1 MSYKSID
8 GFLDNAEIKVTL
20 PAIGDVSKMVMINY
34 GRSCPKTDYANIL
47 GCDGYYWDK
56 KGTWIT
62 MSPHDRIPYYN
73 DEYLGINPF
82 GDVKS
87 YNMSSTDVGIRPVIR
102 FKDVINM
109 PRIITSLYKK
119 VEEIELGEYPQTEA
133 DVETTNE
140 LKEMDEN
147 ASLNTTGKEYTMI
160 YKVNGKDV
168 VTKLPE
174 YEYKGKKY
182 VKIPSVDK
190 DDYLDPTSERRQIPV
205 WIEVEP
211 ITWLIDKE
219 EGTLISKKI
228 LASGINLNRKIGT
241 GANNNRINF
250 DNTEMGVFLNDIFLN
265 DILPSTIKEKT
276 KEEIE
281 REEKKKNP
289 YHFEM
294 QEVGEEEILKGAI
307 ESGVPVFIHG
317 KSGDGK
323 SARVREIDPD
333 CTIIY
338 LLSEG
343 EEKIN
348 GIDAYSGEDGMISEK
363 PVWLKKLEEKCEKEP
378 DKTHILFF
386 DELTNAHKT
395 VQAAVFNI
403 ILNKE
408 VKGLW
413 KLPDN
418 VRIVAAG
425 NETEESIA
433 ANELAEPLFNR
444 FAHVYIET
452 TPENWLE
459 WASKHGIHPAIY
471 TFIGARGEKSLRTE
485 YTGEEPNADPRKWEM
500 ASKMLYATNNPKMLR
515 GLLGEHVTNE
525 FVEFCN
531 QPVITVQDVLDE
543 NYTEEEIESLNISQ
557 QHAAA
562 LSLSSVDEENVEQ
575 IRNFTKKI
583 GPEFVKIFDALWARS
598 DEKRLERI
606 EELRIKDKEAKEA
619 KKK

>member
-1 MSYKSID
+1 M
-8 GFLDNAEIKVTL
+8 
-20 PAIGDVSKMVMINY
+20 
-34 GRSCPKTDYANIL
+34 
-47 GCDGYYWDK
+47 
-56 KGTWIT
+56 
-62 MSPHDRIPYYN
+62 
-73 DEYLGINPF
+73 
-82 GDVKS
+82 
-87 YNMSSTDVGIRPVIR
+87 
-102 FKDVINM
+102 
-109 PRIITSLYKK
+109 
-119 VEEIELGEYPQTEA
+119 
-133 DVETTNE
+133 
-140 LKEMDEN
+140 
-147 ASLNTTGKEYTMI
+147 
-160 YKVNGKDV
+160 
-168 VTKLPE
+168 
-174 YEYKGKKY
+174 
-182 VKIPSVDK
+182 
-190 DDYLDPTSERRQIPV
+190 DPTSERRQIPV

-294 QEVGEEEILKGAI
+294 QDVGEEEILKGAI

-485 YTGEEPNADPRKWEM
+485 YTGKEPNADPRKWEM

-515 GLLGEHVTNE
+515 GLLGEDETNE

-598 DEKRLERI
+598 NEKRLERI
-606 EELRIKDKEAKEA
+606 EELRIKDKEAEEA